1 VFLMLRRMSLTGD
14 AMSHAILPGAAVGY
28 LVAGLSLGAM
38 TVGGLIAGLI
48 VALLSGAGSRAAAL
62 RGDASLA
69 AVYQGAGAAGGGM
82 VSIRGSNVE
91 LLHVQFGT
99 VQARDDAALWL
110 LAGIATL
117 TLLTLA
123 AVYRPLVME
132 CLDPGFLRAVSRAS
146 APTHF
151 VFLGLTVLNLVG
163 GFQALGTLMSVG
175 IMILPAAAARFWAA
189 SVGGMIAVATLTAAV
204 ASVAGLLASYH
215 FGLPSGPAIILAAGA
230 IYVVSLAAGREG
242 GLLARRRSRRHLAA

>member
-1 VFLMLRRMSLTGD
+1 
-14 AMSHAILPGAAVGY
+14 
-28 LVAGLSLGAM
+28 
-38 TVGGLIAGLI
+38 
-48 VALLSGAGSRAAAL
+48 
-62 RGDASLA
+62 
-69 AVYQGAGAAGGGM
+69 
-82 VSIRGSNVE
+82 
-91 LLHVQFGT
+91 
-99 VQARDDAALWL
+99 
-110 LAGIATL
+110 
-117 TLLTLA
+117 
-123 AVYRPLVME
+123 ME
-132 CLDPGFLRAVSRAS
+132 CLDPSFLRAVSRAS

-230 IYVVSLAAGREG
+230 IYVVSLTTGREG
-242 GLLARRRSRRHLAA
+242 GLLARRRSRRRHLAA